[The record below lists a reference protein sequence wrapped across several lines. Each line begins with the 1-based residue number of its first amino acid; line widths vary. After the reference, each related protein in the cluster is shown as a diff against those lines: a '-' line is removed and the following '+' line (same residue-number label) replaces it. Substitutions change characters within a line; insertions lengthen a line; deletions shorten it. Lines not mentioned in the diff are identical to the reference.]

1 MKTLQNLNSE
11 ISKIL
16 VVEDSATQ
24 AEQLKF
30 MLENYGYKVAV
41 AKDGKEA
48 LELVDDFGPSLII
61 SDVLMPEMNGYE
73 LCKAIKSGEQT
84 KKIPVILITS
94 LSSSNDLIES
104 LIYSADSFISK
115 PINEDFLISHIK
127 KSLDA
132 SKVTGENQSEIDLEI
147 SIEGKVR
154 SFKSNPGKMLTMLI
168 STYEAVVQKNK
179 ELQLSHE
186 KLKLLNENLEVM
198 VEERTTELKRLNDQ
212 KDRFF
217 SIIARDLKSPSN
229 SILRFSELLVDQ
241 IRENELSGIEK
252 YANIILQSSQRSVD
266 LLTNLMDWS
275 LSQTGRLEF
284 NPEYFELVDHVNQL
298 TQSLASF
305 YQQKNISIV
314 NQMPR
319 HLVVFADKVLIGS
332 VMRNLISN
340 AIKFTKPGGNII
352 LSAQTKPAE
361 IIICVADT
369 GVGIPKD
376 AIDKLFRI
384 DKNYATHGTQ
394 NEKGSGL
401 GLIVCKEFIEKHNG
415 KIWVI
420 SEKGKGSEF
429 YFSIPCNI
437 ES

>member
-1 MKTLQNLNSE
+1 
-11 ISKIL
+11 
-16 VVEDSATQ
+16 
-24 AEQLKF
+24 
-30 MLENYGYKVAV
+30 
-41 AKDGKEA
+41 
-48 LELVDDFGPSLII
+48 
-61 SDVLMPEMNGYE
+61 
-73 LCKAIKSGEQT
+73 
-84 KKIPVILITS
+84 
-94 LSSSNDLIES
+94 
-104 LIYSADSFISK
+104 
-115 PINEDFLISHIK
+115 
-127 KSLDA
+127 
-132 SKVTGENQSEIDLEI
+132 
-147 SIEGKVR
+147 
-154 SFKSNPGKMLTMLI
+154 
-168 STYEAVVQKNK
+168 
-179 ELQLSHE
+179 
-186 KLKLLNENLEVM
+186 M

>member
-16 VVEDSATQ
+16 VVEDSPTQ